1 MKRVLIAGAL
11 IALATLIVLG
21 LLFSRRSPA
30 PEAGPLPS
38 AGTLRPPVHQTDAVP
53 PFASTATPVQPSLS
67 GPQPQIDEP
76 EQSRDPMMPSPTPA
90 PPVPQTAVV
99 PPLASPAI
107 PMRPPVS
114 APQPRI
120 TEPVQSREPMRPL
133 PTPPPPIVT
142 KAFPA
147 DEVLTSLASIAFNA
161 PEQMQLGERRIIQ
174 LLLDPRQT
182 IPALLGRE
190 VSEPGR
196 VESARI
202 RISESI
208 EARLSGGA
216 FDIHPVTP
224 ELQAL
229 SAESAT
235 EWKWEVQPKE
245 SGRHR
250 LFMTINAVI
259 EESGQKRT
267 IRTFDREIQVYV
279 PPTAMQRA
287 VSKSSAWTPIVLI
300 AVLIVLFFFVRRRR
314 TKPLPASHDQP
325 TVKMEED
332 SSGRLEP
339 GQVIAGRYEIE
350 RALGRG
356 GMGIVYAAR
365 DREFN
370 GERIAIKTILPQLA
384 AGERA
389 VERFKR
395 EIQYA
400 RRVAHPNVCRIFD
413 VGYDGARM
421 FVTMEYVEGITLS
434 DLIRTRGPL
443 SEEDAIPIVE
453 QIAAALDETH
463 RAGLVHRDLKTG
475 NIMLAD
481 EGRRAVL
488 MDFGLACLATGPSS
502 VESLTQTGAVVGSPM
517 YMAPEQLEGGDVTPA
532 TDIYALG
539 TVLYE
544 MLTAAL
550 PFEGGTPVSLIA
562 RRLSEPPIPPSRRMP
577 SISATVEAVILK
589 CLARDPRERF
599 QRAGEVVR
607 ALENAVSTQF

>member
-1 MKRVLIAGAL
+1 
-11 IALATLIVLG
+11 
-21 LLFSRRSPA
+21 
-30 PEAGPLPS
+30 
-38 AGTLRPPVHQTDAVP
+38 
-53 PFASTATPVQPSLS
+53 
-67 GPQPQIDEP
+67 
-76 EQSRDPMMPSPTPA
+76 
-90 PPVPQTAVV
+90 
-99 PPLASPAI
+99 
-107 PMRPPVS
+107 
-114 APQPRI
+114 
-120 TEPVQSREPMRPL
+120 
-133 PTPPPPIVT
+133 
-142 KAFPA
+142 
-147 DEVLTSLASIAFNA
+147 
-161 PEQMQLGERRIIQ
+161 MQLGERRVIQ

-182 IPALLGRE
+182 IPELLGRE

-202 RISESI
+202 RISEAI
-208 EARLSGGA
+208 EARLTGGA
-216 FDIHPVTP
+216 FDIRPVTP

-250 LFMTINAVI
+250 LFLTINAVI
-259 EESGQKRT
+259 EESGQKRA
-267 IRTFDREIQVYV
+267 IRTFDREIQVHV

-287 VSKSSAWTPIVLI
+287 VSKSASWAPVVLI
-300 AVLIVLFFFVRRRR
+300 GVLIVLFFVRRRR
-314 TKPLPASHDQP
+314 NELLSASHDQP
-325 TVKMEED
+325 TVRLEGD
-332 SSGRLEP
+332 SVGRLEP
-339 GQVIAGRYEIE
+339 GQVIADRYEIE

-400 RRVAHPNVCRIFD
+400 RKVAHPNVCRIFD

-443 SEEDAIPIVE
+443 NEEDAVPIVE

-475 NIMLAD
+475 NIMLAG

-488 MDFGLACLATGPSS
+488 MDFGLACLATGQSS

-517 YMAPEQLEGGDVTPA
+517 YMAPEQLDGGEITPA

-539 TVLYE
+539 TVVYE

-550 PFEGGTPVSLIA
+550 PFEDGTPVSLIA
-562 RRLSEPPIPPSRRMP
+562 RRLSEPPIPPSRRLP
-577 SISATVEAVILK
+577 SIGTTIEAVILK
-589 CLARDPRERF
+589 CLSRDPRQRY
-599 QRAGEVVR
+599 QRAGEVFR
-607 ALENAVSTQF
+607 ALENAASAQF